1 MVDVVKPYKYLYYR
15 IYSWNLRTWGESDLP
30 RFNALIAVSFL
41 IVLNFY
47 IAMGF
52 IGNVLGTDIFTAIR
66 WDNIDVVVLGTLVGA
81 VSYFI
86 LIRNDNYKE
95 IVKQFEKEERNMRIR
110 NLILCVAYVT
120 ASFVLFF
127 CMF

>member
-1 MVDVVKPYKYLYYR
+1 
-15 IYSWNLRTWGESDLP
+15 
-30 RFNALIAVSFL
+30 
-41 IVLNFY
+41 
-47 IAMGF
+47 MGF